1 MRTDGRPATDLGF
14 AHGRGGV
21 NRRLFAE
28 QLRLARFFWR
38 FGKGIDEGHGG
49 MMCPLVS
56 ETKLGQAGEG
66 GELGEMAVAA
76 QLGGREVKVEALEG
90 ELAVD

>member
-14 AHGRGGV
+14 AHGRGRMDRG
-21 NRRLFAE
+21 LFAE
-28 QLRLARFFWR
+28 QLRLARLFWR
-38 FGKGIDEGHGG
+38 IGKGIDEGHGG

-56 ETKLGQAGEG
+56 EPKLRQAGEG

-76 QLGGREVKVEALEG
+76 QLGGREVKVQVLEG

>member
-1 MRTDGRPATDLGF
+1 
-14 AHGRGGV
+14 
-21 NRRLFAE
+21 
-28 QLRLARFFWR
+28 
-38 FGKGIDEGHGG
+38 

-56 ETKLGQAGEG
+56 EPKLRQAGEG

-76 QLGGREVKVEALEG
+76 QLGGREVKVQVLEG